1 MNTLFGTRSF
11 YTIKQLF
18 VMGLP
23 YMYYQYNYQ
32 PWVQVELLCLVSANI
47 SSNVDPLS
55 YVDMCIE
62 CITDPLVTV
71 DDVMTVI
78 SQLNN
83 SAAGH
88 DGLPASIMKKLSNDY
103 AIPLTHCINMS
114 VIQGDFPDTLKIA
127 KVIPIYKGDDK
138 QMVQNYRPISI
149 LPFFSKIYEK
159 IIYNHIINFLTVND
173 ILYDKQF
180 GFRKGHATNHATIT
194 LVDKVARA

>member
-1 MNTLFGTRSF
+1 MNILRIINFFGTKYF
-11 YTIKQLF
+11 PNNVWPKENIIKNNLRCTYIQGNTSQKAWSILKSLIDRDNKNLKQKQSEFLVNNQLATDNIIIANAF
-18 VMGLP
+18 NDYFGNVGKSL
-23 YMYYQYNYQ
+23 
-32 PWVQVELLCLVSANI
+32 SANI

-78 SQLNN
+78 PQLNN

-114 VIQGDFPDTLKIA
+114 VI
-127 KVIPIYKGDDK
+127 
-138 QMVQNYRPISI
+138 
-149 LPFFSKIYEK
+149 
-159 IIYNHIINFLTVND
+159 
-173 ILYDKQF
+173 
-180 GFRKGHATNHATIT
+180 
-194 LVDKVARA
+194 

>member
-1 MNTLFGTRSF
+1 
-11 YTIKQLF
+11 
-18 VMGLP
+18 
-23 YMYYQYNYQ
+23 
-32 PWVQVELLCLVSANI
+32 
-47 SSNVDPLS
+47 
-55 YVDMCIE
+55 MCIE

-127 KVIPIYKGDDK
+127 KVITIYKGDDE

-149 LPFFSKIYEK
+149 LPFFPKIYK
-159 IIYNHIINFLTVND
+159 
-173 ILYDKQF
+173 K
-180 GFRKGHATNHATIT
+180 K
-194 LVDKVARA
+194 

>member
-1 MNTLFGTRSF
+1 MYPIGSILRHHGIDDYIYADDTQL
-11 YTIKQLF
+11 YIKFDLSEPSIA
-18 VMGLP
+18 LEKS
-23 YMYYQYNYQ
+23 N
-32 PWVQVELLCLVSANI
+32 LCISDIRTWMTKNKLKINDI

-114 VIQGDFPDTLKIA
+114 VIQGD
-127 KVIPIYKGDDK
+127 
-138 QMVQNYRPISI
+138 
-149 LPFFSKIYEK
+149 
-159 IIYNHIINFLTVND
+159 
-173 ILYDKQF
+173 
-180 GFRKGHATNHATIT
+180 
-194 LVDKVARA
+194 